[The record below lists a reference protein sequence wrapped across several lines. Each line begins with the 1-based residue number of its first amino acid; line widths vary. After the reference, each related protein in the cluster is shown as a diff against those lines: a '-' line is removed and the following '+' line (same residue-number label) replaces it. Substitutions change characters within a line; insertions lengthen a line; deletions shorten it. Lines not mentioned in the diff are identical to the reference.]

1 MRLIRF
7 GPPGEETPGILQHD
21 GIVNLQDHF
30 NDIPDIGPSFFL
42 NGWLERIAGLQVPG
56 QPRQVRLGSP
66 LIGSSKIICLGKNYR
81 EHALEGGMKIPSEP
95 LLFCKTPNT
104 LNGPYDPVIMPR
116 SSDQIDWEVEL
127 AVVIGRPGKA
137 IAETEALAHIAGV
150 TIMND
155 VSARRAQ
162 FSDKQWFRGKSF
174 DTFAPLGPALVTLD
188 EIGDLHQLKLT
199 AQVNDRI
206 MQEDSTGNMIFDVP
220 RLISYISQDITLMPG
235 DIIST
240 GTPSGVGIFQDP
252 PVVLQAGDE
261 VRCWIQGIGAIRNRF
276 ISLDLADR
284 IPVNPVIPTDADLD
298 PGHRL

>member
-7 GPPGEETPGILQHD
+7 GPPGEETPGLLQDD
-21 GIVNLQDHF
+21 GIVDLRDHIT
-30 NDIPDIGPSFFL
+30 DIPDIDPSFFL
-42 NGWLERIAGLQVPG
+42 NGWLERIAGLNAPG
-56 QPRQVRLGSP
+56 QPMQVRFGPP
-66 LIGSSKIICLGKNYR
+66 LAGPSKIICLGKNYR
-81 EHALEGGMKIPSEP
+81 EHALEGGMEIPAEP

-127 AVVIGRPGKA
+127 AVVIGRQGKA
-137 IAETEALAHIAGV
+137 IAESAALTHIAGV
-150 TIMND
+150 TVMND

-162 FSDKQWFRGKSF
+162 FSDRQWFRGKSF

-188 EIGDLHQLKLT
+188 EIGDLHQLGLT

-206 MQEDSTGNMIFDVP
+206 MQKDTTENMIFDVP
-220 RLISYISQDITLMPG
+220 RLISYISQDITLLPG

-240 GTPSGVGIFQDP
+240 GTPSGVGIFQNP
-252 PVVLQAGDE
+252 PVVLQTGDE

-276 ISLDLADR
+276 VSQEEANQ
-284 IPVNPVIPTDADLD
+284 IPGQPIIPTDADL
-298 PGHRL
+298 H